1 MKRIMMLFTLTAVLL
16 TVLCFSSCTQSDT
29 DKKASDYV
37 EIHDKLTPE
46 ARYNLIRSYEL
57 ISSIFP
63 FVALI
68 EGDHG
73 EGKPYY
79 DKRARWTVWYGS
91 TVKPD
96 GSLVSKNDSWIP
108 RSKGKEYCFAHLCT
122 RVFPYFKH
130 FDRHKLTDE
139 QIIGTALF
147 IYNVGGEAVT
157 GFDNN
162 GNKTKQG
169 PSVYF
174 QAVNSGKHVKECVN
188 YLTGFRKSGKRRAGG
203 LLKRHWLEG
212 AAMLGILTPDN
223 ILKLVPEQFYV
234 TKNFG
239 NYYWLDKKRRMVKD
253 GDYYKLRYDETA
265 VKTFFSMNTAS
276 KGQKSVKSII

>member
-1 MKRIMMLFTLTAVLL
+1 MVM
-16 TVLCFSSCTQSDT
+16 CFSSCTQCNNDN
-29 DKKASDYV
+29 KEIRDYV
-37 EIHDKLTPE
+37 EIHDNLTPE
-46 ARYNLIRSYEL
+46 ARHNLIRSYEL
-57 ISSIFP
+57 VSSIFP

-96 GSLVSKNDSWIP
+96 GSRVKKNDEWIP
-108 RSKGKEYCFAHLCT
+108 REKGKEYCFSHLYT
-122 RVFPYFKH
+122 RVFPFFKH
-130 FDRHKLTDE
+130 FDSHKLTDE

-157 GFDNN
+157 GFDNK
-162 GNKTKQG
+162 GNETKNG
-169 PSVYF
+169 PSEYF
-174 QAVNSGKHVKECVN
+174 KAVNSGKNIRECVK

-212 AAMLGILTPDN
+212 AAMLGILTPEN
-223 ILKLVPEQFYV
+223 IMQLVPEQFYV
-234 TKNFG
+234 TKNYG
-239 NYYWLDKKRRMVKD
+239 NYYWLDKKRKMVKD
-253 GDYYKLRYDETA
+253 GDYYKLRYDKTA
-265 VKTFFSMNTAS
+265 IRTFFEMNTAA
-276 KGQKSVKSII
+276 KGQKSVGSII